1 MLARKVDTS
10 SDSSMF
16 ACFGTFVDSDAGRK
30 GEAEIG
36 PGRFLALCS
45 GMAENRGEYNC
56 EKEMQSS
63 AENAAI
69 FTCGL
74 LVALTVEEMLHTIIL
89 LSSLAISNTLD
100 RVEIPFGRGWRWH
113 RGDAPDGPG

>member
-1 MLARKVDTS
+1 MNARGICGAVTNRVLLRTTNFIKTGMAKSREREKKKKPVLTYPGLMLARKVDTS

-63 AENAAI
+63 A
-69 FTCGL
+69 
-74 LVALTVEEMLHTIIL
+74 
-89 LSSLAISNTLD
+89 
-100 RVEIPFGRGWRWH
+100 
-113 RGDAPDGPG
+113 

>member
-1 MLARKVDTS
+1 MEDGGNANIKKPVLHYPGLMLARKVDTS

-63 AENAAI
+63 A
-69 FTCGL
+69 
-74 LVALTVEEMLHTIIL
+74 
-89 LSSLAISNTLD
+89 
-100 RVEIPFGRGWRWH
+100 
-113 RGDAPDGPG
+113 